1 MNTDFSS
8 AREVVRAGLIHGDLT
23 HSIIG
28 AAMEVLNGVGH
39 GFHEKPYE
47 NALVVEL
54 SLRGIPYKQQPGF
67 DIEYKNHKV
76 GAFTP
81 DLIAFD
87 EVVVDA
93 KTIERITNHERGQMM
108 NYLRITG
115 CKVGLILNFSKPRL
129 EWERIAL

>member
-1 MNTDFSS
+1 MDTDEGKRIDSGRTKLVHS
-8 AREVVRAGLIHGDLT
+8 ELT
-23 HSIIG
+23 HSILG
-28 AAMEVLNGVGH
+28 AAMEVLNGIGH

-47 NALVVEL
+47 NALVVEFG
-54 SLRGIPYKQQPGF
+54 LRGIPFRQQPSF
-67 DIEYKNHKV
+67 DITYKDRKV
-76 GAFTP
+76 GVFIP
-81 DLIAFD
+81 DLVARD

-93 KTIERITNHERGQMM
+93 KTVERITDHERGQMM